1 MMIKIMNAHCLIFFL
16 FNWTNNFPGPSVT
29 VGVSLYVL
37 SISRLSEVDMVI
49 MHNTKKSSRKDT
61 SVSFINYSVIFE

>member
-1 MMIKIMNAHCLIFFL
+1 MIMNELSFYFP

-49 MHNTKKSSRKDT
+49 KHNTKKSSRKDT
-61 SVSFINYSVIFE
+61 SVSLNYSVIFE

>member
-1 MMIKIMNAHCLIFFL
+1 MMIMIMNAYCLVFFP

-37 SISRLSEVDMVI
+37 SISRLSEVDMV

-61 SVSFINYSVIFE
+61 SVFFNYSVIFE